1 MGSTLNINQFAQV
14 AVRGQQ
20 DQSISRSGIF
30 SGQASA
36 ANSTTPLNAGD
47 AVDLDPA
54 VTVVGQPQFVKAL
67 YTDVAFGY
75 MILDPK
81 ASSVLQP
88 GQLQVAS
95 RWTGPVLWLIAGGT
109 IAPGTFVEQANSST
123 VDVVAYGTSSSKL
136 RGIALD
142 PGTSGQLMRVI
153 LVGGA
158 GFGA

>member
-1 MGSTLNINQFAQV
+1 MGSNLNINQFAQV

-20 DQSISRSGIF
+20 DLSISRSGIL
-30 SGQASA
+30 SGMVSA
-36 ANSTTPLNAGD
+36 ANTTTPINAGD

-54 VTVVGQPQFVKAL
+54 VTVVGQPQFITAL

-75 MILDPK
+75 MIIDPK
-81 ASSVLQP
+81 GASILTP
-88 GQLQVAS
+88 GQIQVAC
-95 RWTGPVLWLIAGGT
+95 RFTGPAIWLIAGGT

-142 PGTSGQLMRVI
+142 PGSVGNLMRVI

-158 GFGA
+158 GYGA